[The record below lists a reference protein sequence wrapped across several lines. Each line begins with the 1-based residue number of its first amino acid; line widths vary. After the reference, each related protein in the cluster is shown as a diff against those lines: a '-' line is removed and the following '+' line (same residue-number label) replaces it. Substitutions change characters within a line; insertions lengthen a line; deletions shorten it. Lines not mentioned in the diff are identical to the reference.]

1 MVKSVYLEDKDRV
14 KKISELA
21 SKEPYDIWVSG
32 STTILNAKSILGL
45 FALIGQKVNI
55 VAEDNVDPYRFMH
68 TVNKMMA

>member
-1 MVKSVYLEDKDRV
+1 MVKSIYLEDKDRV

-21 SKEPYDIWVSG
+21 GKEPYDIWISG
-32 STTILNAKSILGL
+32 SNTMLNAKSILGL